1 MITMGMITVR
11 MITVRMITVRMIT
24 IGMNTIGMN
33 TIGMNTIG
41 MCAGGTDHQSQLVID
56 LVLTRAAR
64 APVVN
69 VLTDCKAQ
77 RMKCVDRAIRS
88 SSEG

>member
-1 MITMGMITVR
+1 MITIGMITVR
-11 MITVRMITVRMIT
+11 MITVRMI
-24 IGMNTIGMN
+24 TIGMN

-56 LVLTRAAR
+56 LVLTRSAR

-69 VLTDCKAQ
+69 VLPDCNAQ
-77 RMKCVDRAIRS
+77 RMKCADRAVRS

>member
-1 MITMGMITVR
+1 MITIGMITVR
-11 MITVRMITVRMIT
+11 MITVRMI
-24 IGMNTIGMN
+24 TIGMN

-56 LVLTRAAR
+56 LVLARAAR

-69 VLTDCKAQ
+69 VLPDCNAQ
-77 RMKCVDRAIRS
+77 RMKCADRAIRS

>member
-1 MITMGMITVR
+1 MITIGMITVR
-11 MITVRMITVRMIT
+11 MITVRMI
-24 IGMNTIGMN
+24 TIGMN

-64 APVVN
+64 ALVVN
-69 VLTDCKAQ
+69 VLPDCKAQ

>member
-1 MITMGMITVR
+1 MITIGMITVR
-11 MITVRMITVRMIT
+11 MITVRMNTIGMITVRMIT
-24 IGMNTIGMN
+24 M
-33 TIGMNTIG
+33 GMNTIG

-56 LVLTRAAR
+56 LVLTRSAR

-69 VLTDCKAQ
+69 VLPDCNAQ
-77 RMKCVDRAIRS
+77 RMKCADRAVRS

>member
-1 MITMGMITVR
+1 MITIGMITVR
-11 MITVRMITVRMIT
+11 MITVRMNTIGMITVRMIT
-24 IGMNTIGMN
+24 M
-33 TIGMNTIG
+33 GMNTIG

-69 VLTDCKAQ
+69 VLPDCKAQ

>member
-1 MITMGMITVR
+1 
-11 MITVRMITVRMIT
+11 MIT
-24 IGMNTIGMN
+24 IRMIIIQMITIQMI
-33 TIGMNTIG
+33 TTQMITIG
-41 MCAGGTDHQSQLVID
+41 MCAGSTDHRSQLVID

-64 APVVN
+64 TPVVN

-77 RMKCVDRAIRS
+77 RMKCADRAIRS